1 MAIEGTLLRSIE
13 HIRSGNVISE
23 ASIKQSVILP
33 VLRALGWDDSNPL
46 EFIPELRVGHDE
58 GLGYVDYALCP
69 GDRKPWVF
77 IEAKRLG
84 NTADSGVEQAFRY
97 ATNQGVPFLVLTD
110 GNVWDFYL
118 SMAEGIPV
126 ERRFYSIELQ
136 RDDGKLTDHAQF
148 FEKYLSRNRVG
159 LLETKRAA
167 EDLLEGDLQ
176 KEKARNAI
184 PSVWRELLGD
194 PDETICSL
202 IADGVQ
208 RECGTRPELDDVEAF
223 LKNVL
228 TTSASSS
235 PTPEDSTTSTF
246 DQRSVPPIPPPSTGR
261 KIVGL
266 SLDGRST
273 ETTAANQTLAKLV
286 KELQRRNPGFIGHFA
301 ARTSGRTRRLVSQ
314 TRDGLYDQAHLRVY
328 AIPLENGWWLG
339 TNISTAQV
347 RKYIGIACE
356 VAGVPFGSR
365 LTLIER

>member
-1 MAIEGTLLRSIE
+1 MSIEGTLIRSIE
-13 HIRSGNVISE
+13 HIRSGNVTSE

-33 VLRALGWDDSNPL
+33 VLRELGWDDSNPL
-46 EFIPELRVGHDE
+46 EFIPELQVDQNE

-69 GDRKPWVF
+69 EDRKPWVF

-84 NTADSGVEQAFRY
+84 NTDDSGVEQVFRY
-97 ATNQGVPFLVLTD
+97 ASNQGVPFLVLTD

-136 RDDGKLTDHAQF
+136 RDDSKLTDYAQF
-148 FEKYLSRNRVG
+148 FQEYLGRNRVG
-159 LLETKRAA
+159 LLETRRAA

-184 PSVWRELLGD
+184 PGVWRELLGD

-223 LKNVL
+223 LRGML
-228 TTSASSS
+228 TASASSS
-235 PTPEDSTTSTF
+235 LAPEASTTSTA
-246 DQRSVPPIPPPSTGR
+246 DQRSVSPSPPPSAGG
-261 KIVGL
+261 KIAGFF
-266 SLDGRST
+266 LDGRRT
-273 ETTAANQTLAKLV
+273 EATAGNLTLAELV
-286 KELQRRNPGFIGHFA
+286 KELQRRNPGFIEHFA

-328 AIPLENGWWLG
+328 SVPLENGWWLG

-356 VAGVPFGSR
+356 VAGVDFGSQ